1 MIKTRLLIALT
12 FLAFGFSAS
21 AQNDIIET
29 IAGTSGF
36 CFSGCWAGDGSPA
49 SASGTVKMSSPYM
62 IAMTSSGDLYI
73 ADNGNDCIRK
83 ITAATGIISTIAGT
97 GTSGGFSGD
106 GGQATAAKLGA
117 AGGPN
122 PGVVG
127 ITVDAAG
134 NNLYI
139 CDGSNNRIRQV
150 VLSTGIINTIAG
162 NGTAGFGGDG
172 GPATAATCELSAP
185 RGIAVDALGDLYF
198 SDAGTNRIRFI
209 SGVSGAIV
217 TIAGNGT
224 AGYLADGV
232 AATSTE
238 INNPRGICVDGSG
251 NVYFADYSNNRVRK
265 IAVGTDIITTV
276 AGNGTAG
283 FTGDGGLASAAT
295 CELKGPTDVRLDAAG
310 NLYIVDNGNNRIRM
324 VNTSGIISTIAGSA
338 SAAGWAGD
346 GSLATVAAVKM
357 NAPSSIAVDAS
368 GRFYY
373 ISDRSNNLIREVKPN
388 SIPYFTG
395 GTRQSI
401 TMCENATGDS
411 LKTLLAVID
420 SDQKQTLTWSGGAW
434 TPINGTVGLAGTAA
448 TTGGSVQIGGLYYLP
463 NAGYSGAD
471 SFTVQVS
478 DGISTSTDTIIVTIN
493 PIPVVAPFTGSGP
506 VCVGASIVLGETTTG
521 GTWSESTGNTSVTG
535 GTVNGLIAGSDVIS
549 YTLTTAC
556 GTSTASLNVTVIPA
570 PDAGTILGSSS
581 VCSGGT
587 TVLTDA
593 ATGGTW
599 SASNGNASVAGG
611 TVTGITAGTSDV
623 ISYAVTNACGTA
635 TTSVTVNIITTIGGG
650 SVLTGLSAVCQGSSI
665 VLTNPNGGGT
675 WSESTGNSS
684 VTGGTVTGVAGG
696 TDIIT
701 YALSNACGTNN
712 ITKTITVNP
721 LPNAG
726 VITGLNNV
734 CLAGTLPLA
743 DAAPGG
749 TWSASNAHAT
759 VSGTG
764 LVTGVT
770 VGVVVI
776 SYTVS
781 NGCGASHATSTV
793 NVISSPSAGT
803 ITGSATVC
811 QSGTSVLT
819 DATMG
824 GTWTSLNANATVA
837 GGTVTGVT
845 SGTDVISYT
854 VSTSCGTAYATK
866 SITINP
872 LPAPAV
878 IGGLSYVCLGATTSL
893 SDATTGGVWSV
904 SNTNASI
911 TGSGLVSGLVA
922 GQDTINYSVTNGCGT
937 TTVTVNMSINTV
949 VTPAISFSA
958 SPGFTTCPSTSVTY
972 TANPV
977 NGGGAPVYQWAVN
990 GSVLGSG
997 AAFIY
1002 TPSNGDHIS
1011 CKMSSSLS
1019 CISATAV
1026 SDTVAVVVNPSL
1038 VPTVHIT
1045 DGVYGDTVCT
1055 GNTITYTATE
1065 TNGGTAPTY
1074 QWNVNGSV
1082 YSFSNP
1088 FSYVPANGDIVTCL
1102 LTSNYVCPL
1111 PATVTSN
1118 TITMTVN
1125 TTETPTVNITVAPGS
1140 TICEGG
1146 TATFTAHSLYGGP
1159 APFFRWSK
1167 NGVNVATGP
1176 EYIYIP
1182 SNGDVVYAML
1192 SSSATCSL
1200 LDSVF
1205 SNNITMAV
1213 LVPSVIAISISSSP
1227 GNTVSV
1233 HQDDTLTAV
1242 VTGTLSPN
1250 YQWFVNGGAVS
1261 GATNSTYIV
1270 NSSLAGTE
1278 LVNCVSGGGDACSN
1292 IAISNV
1298 ISVSI
1303 SDVGV
1308 QMINSKQNELTLA
1321 PNPNKGFFTLNLQ
1334 SFTDEPVDVIVTN
1347 TVGEKVLETATT
1359 TNKVTDIK
1367 ISQPAGIY
1375 FLTARTA
1382 NSRNVVKVVVE

>member
-1 MIKTRLLIALT
+1 MIKTRLLIALIL
-12 FLAFGFSAS
+12 LAFGFSAN
-21 AQNDIIET
+21 AQNNIIET
-29 IAGTSGF
+29 IAGIASSAGST
-36 CFSGCWAGDGSPA
+36 GDGGQA
-49 SASGTVKMSSPYM
+49 SLAKLSSNYLL
-62 IAMTSSGDLYI
+62 AMDAAGNLYI
-73 ADNGNDCIRK
+73 ADNGNGRVRMIN
-83 ITAATGIISTIAGT
+83 AATGIITTVAGSAT
-97 GTSGGFSGD
+97 AGFSGD
-106 GGQATAAKLGA
+106 GAAATAAQLGA
-117 AGGPN
+117 GGGPN
-122 PGVVG
+122 VGVVG
-127 ITVDAAG
+127 IAIDPAA
-134 NNLYI
+134 NFLYI
-139 CDGSNNRIRQV
+139 CDATNNRIRMV
-150 VLSTGIINTIAG
+150 NMSTGIINTICG
-162 NGTAGFGGDG
+162 NGTAGFAGDG
-172 GPATAATCELSAP
+172 GPATAATCEVNAP
-185 RGIAVDALGDLYF
+185 RGIEVTAAGDLYF
-198 SDAGTNRIRFI
+198 SDAGNNRIRVI
-209 SGVSGAIV
+209 SAATGLIN
-217 TIAGNGT
+217 TIGGNGT
-224 AGYLADGV
+224 AGYVADGV
-232 AATSTE
+232 AATTTK
-238 INNPRGICVDGSG
+238 INGVRGLSVDVSG
-251 NVYFADYSNNRVRK
+251 NVYIADQTNDRIRRIDAITN
-265 IAVGTDIITTV
+265 IITTV
-276 AGNGTAG
+276 AGTGSAG
-283 FTGDGGLASAAT
+283 FTADGIAAT
-295 CELKGPTDVRLDAAG
+295 NSKLNLPTDVKFDAAG
-310 NLYIVDNGNNRIRM
+310 NMYIADVSNNRIRM
-324 VNTSGIISTIAGSA
+324 VNTSGIISTVAGSGTSSFA
-338 SAAGWAGD
+338 IAGD
-346 GSLATVAAVKM
+346 GGLATAAAVRT
-357 NAPSSIAVDAS
+357 NSPVGVAIAPS
-368 GRFYY
+368 GRYFYF
-373 ISDRSNNLIREVKPN
+373 SDRNFDVVRQVRPN

-471 SFTVQVS
+471 SFTVQIS
-478 DGISTSTDTIIVTIN
+478 DGISTSTDTIVVTIN

-535 GTVNGLIAGSDVIS
+535 GTVNGLIAGTDVIS
-549 YTLTTAC
+549 YTLTNVC

-570 PDAGTILGSSS
+570 PDAGTIMGSSS

-593 ATGGTW
+593 ATGGAW

-611 TVTGITAGTSDV
+611 TVTGNTAGTSDV
-623 ISYAVTNACGTA
+623 ISYAVTNTCGTA

-650 SVLTGLSAVCQGSSI
+650 SVLSGLSVVCQGSSI
-665 VLTNPNGGGT
+665 VLTNPNAGGT

-701 YALSNACGTNN
+701 YALSNTCGTNN

-872 LPAPAV
+872 LPAPAL

-1125 TTETPTVNITVAPGS
+1125 TTETPTVNITVAPSS

-1298 ISVSI
+1298 ISISI

-1347 TVGEKVLETATT
+1347 TVGEKVLETTTT
-1359 TNKVTDIK
+1359 TNKATDIK
-1367 ISQPAGIY
+1367 ISQPAGVY

>member
-1 MIKTRLLIALT
+1 MIKTRLLIALIL
-12 FLAFGFSAS
+12 LAFGLSAS
-21 AQNDIIET
+21 AQNNIIET
-29 IAGTSGF
+29 IAGIASSAGST
-36 CFSGCWAGDGSPA
+36 GDGGQA
-49 SASGTVKMSSPYM
+49 SLAKLSSNYLL
-62 IAMTSSGDLYI
+62 AMDAAGNLYI
-73 ADNGNDCIRK
+73 ADNGNGRVRMIN
-83 ITAATGIISTIAGT
+83 AATGIITTVAGSAT
-97 GTSGGFSGD
+97 AGFSGD
-106 GGQATAAKLGA
+106 GAAATAAQLGA
-117 AGGPN
+117 GGGPN
-122 PGVVG
+122 VGVVG
-127 ITVDAAG
+127 IAIDPAA
-134 NNLYI
+134 NFLYI
-139 CDGSNNRIRQV
+139 CDATNNRIRMV
-150 VLSTGIINTIAG
+150 NMSTGIINTICG
-162 NGTAGFGGDG
+162 NGTAGFAGDG
-172 GPATAATCELSAP
+172 GPATAATCEVNAP
-185 RGIAVDALGDLYF
+185 RGIEVTAAGDLYF
-198 SDAGTNRIRFI
+198 SDAGNNRIRVI
-209 SGVSGAIV
+209 SAATGLIN
-217 TIAGNGT
+217 TIGGNGT
-224 AGYLADGV
+224 AGYVADGV
-232 AATSTE
+232 AATTTK
-238 INNPRGICVDGSG
+238 INGVRGLSVDVSG
-251 NVYFADYSNNRVRK
+251 NVYIADQTNDRIRRIDAITN
-265 IAVGTDIITTV
+265 IITTV
-276 AGNGTAG
+276 AGTGSAG
-283 FTGDGGLASAAT
+283 FTADGIAAT
-295 CELKGPTDVRLDAAG
+295 NSKLNLPTDVKFDAAG
-310 NLYIVDNGNNRIRM
+310 NMYIADVSNNRIRM
-324 VNTSGIISTIAGSA
+324 VNTSGIISTVAGSGTSSFA
-338 SAAGWAGD
+338 IAGD
-346 GSLATVAAVKM
+346 GGLATAAAVRT
-357 NAPSSIAVDAS
+357 NSPVGVAIAPS
-368 GRFYY
+368 GRYFYF
-373 ISDRSNNLIREVKPN
+373 SDRNFDVVRQVRPN

-471 SFTVQVS
+471 SFTVQIS
-478 DGISTSTDTIIVTIN
+478 DGISTSTDTIVVTIN

-535 GTVNGLIAGSDVIS
+535 GTVNGLIAGTDVIS

-922 GQDTINYSVTNGCGT
+922 GQDTINYSVINGCGT

-1375 FLTARTA
+1375 FLTARTS